1 VFTSAFVLL
10 FFAYPIQG
18 VQTIRYPK
26 AGSNTLLIL
35 YGFYGITS
43 LFAAPV
49 IDIVGPEWCM
59 PMGALTVRHQPHTT
73 PHCSRPML
81 PLACSLTAL
90 HCLPYLMLIVVWAV
104 DRVLLLR
111 Q

>member
-1 VFTSAFVLL
+1 MFTFAFVLL

-26 AGSNTLLIL
+26 TGSSTLLIL

-59 PMGALTVRHQPHTT
+59 PMGALTVSHSLHKQRSTCHSQ
-73 PHCSRPML
+73 L
-81 PLACSLTAL
+81 PLRCVDLFSTAATAC
-90 HCLPYLMLIVVWAV
+90 IVI
-104 DRVLLLR
+104 L
-111 Q
+111 

>member
-1 VFTSAFVLL
+1 MFTSAFVLL

-26 AGSNTLLIL
+26 TGSSTLLIL

-59 PMGALTVRHQPHTT
+59 PMGALTVSQPQHSPHLLLTRT
-73 PHCSRPML
+73 IHLFFNATHGLHLPHCSPRVVG
-81 PLACSLTAL
+81 
-90 HCLPYLMLIVVWAV
+90 CL
-104 DRVLLLR
+104 
-111 Q
+111 

>member
-1 VFTSAFVLL
+1 MLL

-26 AGSNTLLIL
+26 TGSDTLLIL

-59 PMGALTVRHQPHTT
+59 PMGALTVSHTPRRT
-73 PHCSRPML
+73 RALQLATRQSARPL
-81 PLACSLTAL
+81 LTFV
-90 HCLPYLMLIVVWAV
+90 HVV
-104 DRVLLLR
+104 DDGC
-111 Q
+111 

>member
-1 VFTSAFVLL
+1 MLPLLIVCVQYNLWVFTSAFVLL

-26 AGSNTLLIL
+26 TGSSTLLIL

-59 PMGALTVRHQPHTT
+59 PMGALTVSTPLSTT
-73 PHCSRPML
+73 
-81 PLACSLTAL
+81 T
-90 HCLPYLMLIVVWAV
+90 
-104 DRVLLLR
+104 